1 MSTHGSLI
9 QDLEQAIAR
18 GTDAARAAAL
28 RQVTDL
34 FVSCADRLTD
44 DQVVLFDDVM
54 ERLIEHIETLALIEL
69 SERLAPLDNAPL
81 QTVRRLAYDDDIDVA
96 RPVLTRSRR
105 LAESDLI
112 ALAKTKGQSHL
123 LAISERSELNEAL
136 AAVLVVRGDTMV
148 RAERCREPGREPLRE
163 QHGRACRSGRRRPGA
178 RRKAGHPIGHTAAYL
193 FSA

>member
-1 MSTHGSLI
+1 
-9 QDLEQAIAR
+9 
-18 GTDAARAAAL
+18 
-28 RQVTDL
+28 
-34 FVSCADRLTD
+34 
-44 DQVVLFDDVM
+44 
-54 ERLIEHIETLALIEL
+54 IETLALIEL
-69 SERLAPLDNAPL
+69 SERLAPLDNAPP

-148 RAERCREPGREPLRE
+148 ARNVAGNRGANLSETSMAVLADRAERDPTLAEKLVIRSDIPLHIFSRLLARASDIVVRRLLAALPGEAESTVVQVVTRIAGKVAAEAGTPLE
-163 QHGRACRSGRRRPGA
+163 Y
-178 RRKAGHPIGHTAAYL
+178 AAAL
-193 FSA
+193 R